1 MKHITKV
8 RELYEETIHWISE
21 SGDSWK
27 NFLSC
32 MGRLYQ
38 LDFLN
43 TCMVYAQRPDAS
55 VLAGYDAWLEMD
67 LPVARGSK
75 GIAVFPSKIFGEGV
89 THVYDIQDVKGQ
101 GIRPWNWQ
109 VNGTNRRLLARE
121 LFPEIYEREKKF
133 KNSLDAFTRTNVWFM
148 IEEED
153 EILKSLQK
161 LAVLTGEGQE
171 VKENQITEFLVNSV
185 CYAVE
190 SRCGIRDD
198 TLDFSFICGFS
209 ENEEVLYRTGRL
221 VSHLSG
227 RIVLQI
233 ARTMKNIDLER
244 RQYYGRDRRNP
255 VQGNEWRTDTSLRGR
270 DERGEDAGVPEPL
283 RQDRST
289 GNEENGSGTIRNDA
303 PVRETDGE
311 TYENPDRSGGIP
323 RETGRKSSE
332 DLDQR
337 GQDRP
342 LQHVGNDQPS
352 DTGGYGSAETGY
364 GGDHSPQ
371 DRIKQKKTEKDTEK
385 GTASAVPFSSGEI
398 EPAQP
403 ENWQKEKILL
413 EMTEQEI
420 LYNIYEFYRNNP
432 EETDREAYLYEL
444 YGDVKREAH
453 IKDGI
458 LIAESGSSGFYILW
472 SEGTSMKEAF
482 WYWDEVSLE
491 IGKRIEKGTY
501 LPLLSVSEEA
511 LENGEDIEEET
522 LQPEKVQEVLEEK
535 EPIPLEEIGI
545 AFYKQNIQADILKKM
560 LCLVYT
566 TNQLPE
572 EKDHFL
578 KTLLLREAPEGQP
591 YYLVRTEHGNYEL
604 CIQENGIKIT
614 LPESQDFLQE
624 LSWDQFGGLT
634 AHLIEEDQIA
644 YTEDAETLEQQ
655 ENMYRLLPWFP
666 ALWEEYSEILKKEE
680 LWQEGRTSVQTE
692 GKVEAGD
699 YYYPEGW
706 LQFTGGDKSRYQKNI
721 RAIRILKTLEQE
733 ERNAT
738 KEEQEILAGYV
749 GWGGLPNAF
758 NSKRPEWKKE
768 YQELKELLTAE
779 EYAQARASV
788 NSSFYTPP
796 EVVRGVYKALEQF
809 GFQKG
814 KILEP
819 AMGIGNFFHGLP
831 ESMQKSQLYGVEIDA
846 LSGRIAQKLHPS
858 ASIQIKGFEKT
869 EFEDNSFDVIVGNV
883 PFGDFRLYDPRYKK
897 MKLKVHDYFIRKSM
911 DLLRPGGILAVVTS
925 KGTLDKNDSAVRK
938 NLAEQA
944 DLLGAV
950 RLPADSFG
958 KSANTAVTSDL
969 LFFQKKAEP
978 SIGEPIWTYTGLTED
993 MVPVNEYYLEHPE
1006 MMLGKMVWFEQFFG
1020 KDSKYTA
1027 LVNEAEDFDLE
1038 KGILDAVGELP
1049 KNCYEESIA
1058 EKKKEEQDVLA
1069 ASPEIPNYT
1078 FTVIQDEVY
1087 YREGES
1093 LYRSQAKESV
1103 KRRIRAMHKIRL
1115 LVREILQI
1123 QQENC
1128 SDQELKKAQEQL
1140 NRLYDAF
1147 VKTHG
1152 YFCDR
1157 TNKMAFR
1164 QDNDYPL
1171 LSSLEVVDEDKN
1183 VTKADIFYKRT
1194 IRPRDVIDKVENAQ
1208 EALHIS
1214 LSEYNRVDIPYMLS
1228 LYPGNRKE
1236 MLQELKGLIY
1246 QNPVLA
1252 KEEDPNAGWETADE
1266 YLSGNVRQKL
1276 RTARI
1281 YAQNNPLFVDN
1292 VEALEKVQPKDLTA
1306 PEISVKLGT
1315 TWIENED
1322 YEQFI
1327 YELLEIPENNQR
1339 NYCAHSGHALKIERL
1354 DADMSYHIDRGNF
1367 FGGTIRTRQTY
1378 GTRFMDAISIIEEL
1392 LNSRIV
1398 TIRDRV
1404 QEGEKVRYVINRKET
1419 MLARDKA
1426 EQIKEAFRDWIFKE
1440 PERRK
1445 KYVDFY
1451 NETFN
1456 CDRQRSYDGSYLK
1469 LPGLNPLL
1477 KLRPYQKNAV
1487 ARALLCGGNTL
1498 LAHTVGAG
1506 KSLEMI
1512 CICMEMRRL
1521 GLATKPLLT
1530 VPNHLTFQ
1538 MGAEFL
1544 RAYPDAKILITRKE
1558 DFQKEN
1564 RRRMIARMATGD
1576 YDCIIIGHT
1585 QFQRIAISPD
1595 RQRAMIEEQAEQLVE
1610 AINRAREEEGKNWSI
1625 KQMESRK
1632 KKLLE
1637 KIEELNNEEI
1647 KDDVMYF
1654 EETGV
1659 DALFV
1664 DEAHLFKNLE
1674 VFTKMNNVAGLGSRG
1689 SQRAMDMRMKI
1700 QYVNEK
1706 NQGRGVIMA
1715 TGTPLSNSMV
1725 ELYVMQLYLQ
1735 ERRLH
1740 EKGIYHFDA
1749 WASVFGEVTSSLELA
1764 PEGTGYRMRTRFNKF
1779 INLPELI
1786 HLFKEVADIILPD
1799 MLDIKRP
1806 ELKDG
1811 KYKVVVSEASDYVKE
1826 RMQEM
1831 VERAE
1836 AIHRGVVDPK
1846 DDNMLRITGEARLL
1860 GTDPRLLDS
1869 YAPVDSDSKLNK
1881 AVENIYQEYVQ
1892 SQEQKG
1898 TQIVFSDIGTPG
1910 PGKAFTVYDYLK
1922 QELIT
1927 RGVPEEEIC
1936 FIHDAKTDEQR
1947 DRMFSDVRAGRK
1959 RIIIGST
1966 EKLGVGTNIQT
1977 RMVAAHHIDCPWK
1990 PSDIEQ
1996 REGRIIRQGNE
2007 NEEVNIYRYVT
2018 KGSFDAYLWGIVETK
2033 QRFISQVFTSRELA
2047 RICEDIDETVLN
2059 FAEIKA
2065 VASEN
2070 PLIMEKIQVD
2080 NEVARLRIL
2089 KAAHEGKRFA
2099 LQDAVTFQYPKRIES
2114 LKGELRLLQ
2123 KDLERRNQ
2131 AMEVQPGFAITLQG
2145 KVYEKHKEA
2154 GEVLRGIIEGVTAF
2168 TRHEVGMYKG
2178 FQVSVQN
2185 DMLGPIL
2192 FLQGEKE
2199 YSVEL
2204 KSSDSGN
2211 MVRIENRLNAL
2222 DKAVE
2227 EVQKEIKTC
2236 ENEIKNAKQEYE
2248 KPFPYEELLKEN
2260 ITRQM
2265 EIDAELE
2272 IKDQEECVE
2281 VQEETKNLPCQT
2293 AVR

>member
-21 SGDSWK
+21 SEDSWK

-121 LFPEIYEREKKF
+121 LFPEIYEQEKKF

-255 VQGNEWRTDTSLRGR
+255 VQGNEWHTDTSLRGR

-289 GNEENGSGTIRNDA
+289 GNEENGPGTIRNDA

-323 RETGRKSSE
+323 RETGRKSFE

-371 DRIKQKKTEKDTEK
+371 DRIKQEKTEKDTGK
-385 GTASAVPFSSGEI
+385 GTASAVPFLSGEI

-420 LYNIYEFYRNNP
+420 PYKIYEFYRNNP
-432 EETDREAYLYEL
+432 EETEREAYLYEL

-522 LQPEKVQEVLEEK
+522 LQPEKVQEVIEEK

-591 YYLVRTEHGNYEL
+591 YYLVRTEHGSYEL

-634 AHLIEEDQIA
+634 AHLAEEDQIA

-692 GKVEAGD
+692 GKEEAGD

-846 LSGRIAQKLHPS
+846 ISGRIAQKLHPS

-1038 KGILDAVGELP
+1038 KRILDAVGELP

-1069 ASPEIPNYT
+1069 ASPKIPNYT

-1236 MLQELKGLIY
+1236 MFQELKGLIY

-1367 FGGTIRTRQTY
+1367 FGGTIRTRETY

-1445 KYVDFY
+1445 NMWIFI
-1451 NETFN
+1451 
-1456 CDRQRSYDGSYLK
+1456 
-1469 LPGLNPLL
+1469 
-1477 KLRPYQKNAV
+1477 
-1487 ARALLCGGNTL
+1487 
-1498 LAHTVGAG
+1498 
-1506 KSLEMI
+1506 M
-1512 CICMEMRRL
+1512 
-1521 GLATKPLLT
+1521 KPLT
-1530 VPNHLTFQ
+1530 
-1538 MGAEFL
+1538 
-1544 RAYPDAKILITRKE
+1544 
-1558 DFQKEN
+1558 
-1564 RRRMIARMATGD
+1564 AT
-1576 YDCIIIGHT
+1576 
-1585 QFQRIAISPD
+1585 
-1595 RQRAMIEEQAEQLVE
+1595 
-1610 AINRAREEEGKNWSI
+1610 
-1625 KQMESRK
+1625 
-1632 KKLLE
+1632 
-1637 KIEELNNEEI
+1637 
-1647 KDDVMYF
+1647 
-1654 EETGV
+1654 
-1659 DALFV
+1659 
-1664 DEAHLFKNLE
+1664 
-1674 VFTKMNNVAGLGSRG
+1674 
-1689 SQRAMDMRMKI
+1689 
-1700 QYVNEK
+1700 
-1706 NQGRGVIMA
+1706 
-1715 TGTPLSNSMV
+1715 
-1725 ELYVMQLYLQ
+1725 
-1735 ERRLH
+1735 
-1740 EKGIYHFDA
+1740 
-1749 WASVFGEVTSSLELA
+1749 
-1764 PEGTGYRMRTRFNKF
+1764 
-1779 INLPELI
+1779 
-1786 HLFKEVADIILPD
+1786 
-1799 MLDIKRP
+1799 
-1806 ELKDG
+1806 
-1811 KYKVVVSEASDYVKE
+1811 
-1826 RMQEM
+1826 
-1831 VERAE
+1831 
-1836 AIHRGVVDPK
+1836 
-1846 DDNMLRITGEARLL
+1846 
-1860 GTDPRLLDS
+1860 
-1869 YAPVDSDSKLNK
+1869 
-1881 AVENIYQEYVQ
+1881 
-1892 SQEQKG
+1892 
-1898 TQIVFSDIGTPG
+1898 
-1910 PGKAFTVYDYLK
+1910 
-1922 QELIT
+1922 
-1927 RGVPEEEIC
+1927 
-1936 FIHDAKTDEQR
+1936 
-1947 DRMFSDVRAGRK
+1947 
-1959 RIIIGST
+1959 
-1966 EKLGVGTNIQT
+1966 
-1977 RMVAAHHIDCPWK
+1977 
-1990 PSDIEQ
+1990 
-1996 REGRIIRQGNE
+1996 
-2007 NEEVNIYRYVT
+2007 
-2018 KGSFDAYLWGIVETK
+2018 
-2033 QRFISQVFTSRELA
+2033 
-2047 RICEDIDETVLN
+2047 
-2059 FAEIKA
+2059 
-2065 VASEN
+2065 
-2070 PLIMEKIQVD
+2070 D
-2080 NEVARLRIL
+2080 NEAMM
-2089 KAAHEGKRFA
+2089 A
-2099 LQDAVTFQYPKRIES
+2099 LI
-2114 LKGELRLLQ
+2114 
-2123 KDLERRNQ
+2123 
-2131 AMEVQPGFAITLQG
+2131 
-2145 KVYEKHKEA
+2145 
-2154 GEVLRGIIEGVTAF
+2154 
-2168 TRHEVGMYKG
+2168 
-2178 FQVSVQN
+2178 
-2185 DMLGPIL
+2185 
-2192 FLQGEKE
+2192 
-2199 YSVEL
+2199 
-2204 KSSDSGN
+2204 
-2211 MVRIENRLNAL
+2211 
-2222 DKAVE
+2222 
-2227 EVQKEIKTC
+2227 
-2236 ENEIKNAKQEYE
+2236 
-2248 KPFPYEELLKEN
+2248 
-2260 ITRQM
+2260 
-2265 EIDAELE
+2265 
-2272 IKDQEECVE
+2272 
-2281 VQEETKNLPCQT
+2281 
-2293 AVR
+2293 